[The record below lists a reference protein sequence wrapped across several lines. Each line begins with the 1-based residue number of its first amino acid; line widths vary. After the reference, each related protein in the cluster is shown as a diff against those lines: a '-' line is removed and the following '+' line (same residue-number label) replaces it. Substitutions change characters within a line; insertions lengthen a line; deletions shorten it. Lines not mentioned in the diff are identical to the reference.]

1 MTVWGLKDTS
11 AESNLQYRIYAQP
24 IHELRDAVI
33 CFLVY
38 HLVEVADAVSI
49 YHRFALELC
58 AKLNPGTKAL
68 LGDKAAITQAE
79 VWAEAVHLDA
89 ATHITILV
97 NRNLVI
103 ANLDIILLALSDILL
118 QLVAMTGDLDQFV
131 TTHRKTCRYEKR
143 IGFAKR
149 IAIYLE
155 VKSSARELALHVH
168 GLTIINTLNRARHI
182 SCGIDVDVWHH
193 VETYAGLHIFSD
205 RHCHVDADT
214 LGTDAHTCT
223 YTICYTEKVTVL
235 C

>member
-131 TTHRKTCRYEKR
+131 TTHRKPAVTKTHWIRQ
-143 IGFAKR
+143 R

-155 VKSSARELALHVH
+155 VKVVRENLPFTSMV
-168 GLTIINTLNRARHI
+168 
-182 SCGIDVDVWHH
+182 SP
-193 VETYAGLHIFSD
+193 
-205 RHCHVDADT
+205 
-214 LGTDAHTCT
+214 
-223 YTICYTEKVTVL
+223 
-235 C
+235 